1 MGGVELRGQDLLL
14 LGLFLGCGLGVG
26 LTLLVGRLRRWLG
39 RSEEARLAAEVR
51 TLKRRLQEKD
61 RHISRMLAETERL
74 AERLAQKKPLLKA
87 ADEASSGSG

>member
-1 MGGVELRGQDLLL
+1 MEIRGQDLL
-14 LGLFLGCGLGVG
+14 FLGVALGFLLGVG
-26 LTLLVGRLRRWLG
+26 LTLLVSRLRRWLG

-61 RHISRMLAETERL
+61 KHITRMLAETERL
-74 AERLAQKKPLLKA
+74 AERLAQKKPLFKA

>member
-1 MGGVELRGQDLLL
+1 MEIRGQDLLL
-14 LGLFLGCGLGVG
+14 LGLLLGFILGVG

>member
-1 MGGVELRGQDLLL
+1 MEIRGQDLLYLGLL
-14 LGLFLGCGLGVG
+14 LGFLLGVG
-26 LTLLVGRLRRWLG
+26 LTLLAGRLRRWLG

-61 RHISRMLAETERL
+61 KHISRMLAETERL

-87 ADEASSGSG
+87 VDEASSGSG